1 MSLSAFRSHGEGAV
15 GVVFYAA
22 KRGVSAVIVNAFR
35 QHADV
40 QIVIVVAFCKH
51 VIVWII
57 NYNVILYVSV
67 AVGILLIVC
76 IIVICIV
83 KRNRRKND
91 IEDSNQDN
99 LKKMVEVSPELNEPI
114 PVD

>member
-1 MSLSAFRSHGEGAV
+1 M
-15 GVVFYAA
+15 
-22 KRGVSAVIVNAFR
+22 
-35 QHADV
+35 
-40 QIVIVVAFCKH
+40 
-51 VIVWII
+51 
-57 NYNVILYVSV
+57 ILYFSV
-67 AVGILLIVC
+67 GAGIFLMVY